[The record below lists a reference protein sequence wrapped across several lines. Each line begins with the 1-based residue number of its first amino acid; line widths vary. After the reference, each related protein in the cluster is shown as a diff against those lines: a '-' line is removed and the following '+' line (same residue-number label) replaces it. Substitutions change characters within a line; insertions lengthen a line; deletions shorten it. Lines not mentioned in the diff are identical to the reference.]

1 MGRVIYQYKEYAVR
15 MTEKD
20 YKVFLKEDE
29 NNHHGHMQKIEH
41 CQDLINMICKEKVP
55 TNTYWR
61 ECARR
66 VAKEGKYKD
75 LLERK
80 AERDRDRPP
89 YRNINK
95 GVR

>member
-1 MGRVIYQYKEYAVR
+1 MGRVIYQYKDYAIR

-20 YKVFLKEDE
+20 YKVFQKGNEDDC
-29 NNHHGHMQKIEH
+29 HGHLKDFERCVEVI
-41 CQDLINMICKEKVP
+41 DYICKGKVP
-55 TNTYWR
+55 KSKYLR

-66 VAKEGKYKD
+66 VTKEGKYKD

-80 AERDRDRPP
+80 AERDRDKSK
-89 YRNINK
+89 YININK

>member
-15 MTEKD
+15 ATERD

-41 CQDLINMICKEKVP
+41 CQDLIDMIYKGKVP
-55 TNTYWR
+55 DNQYWR

-66 VAKEGKYKD
+66 IAKEGKYKD
-75 LLERK
+75 LLDRK
-80 AERDRDRPP
+80 AEKARSKPK
-89 YRNINK
+89 YINVNK